1 MIFFNRSGLSS
12 VVGNVLMVLL
22 VIVGVAVI
30 WSVVK
35 PTIDKSAKQIEAD
48 CLNIDV
54 QAVSCVL
61 NLTKFDF
68 GGSLVNRMNVT
79 TLVKRNTGGGNL
91 KEVRLQYH
99 GKGWGIN
106 FVSPTPPVIYGS
118 PTLISSIDGN
128 VSIFDLNELESRLI
142 VNGVDITDFP
152 DQTGEFFDS
161 LFTESLLQLKV
172 FFPTSV
178 EAVPVLKDGRLCQPL
193 YAPVKCTCVDEENP
207 ANGQWCTT
215 IGL

>member
-1 MIFFNRSGLSS
+1 
-12 VVGNVLMVLL
+12 
-22 VIVGVAVI
+22 
-30 WSVVK
+30 
-35 PTIDKSAKQIEAD
+35 
-48 CLNIDV
+48 
-54 QAVSCVL
+54 
-61 NLTKFDF
+61 
-68 GGSLVNRMNVT
+68 MNVT

-193 YAPVKCTCVDEENP
+193 YAPVKCNCVDETP
-207 ANGQWCTT
+207 ASVNADWCGN
-215 IGL
+215 IALI